1 MSIFYKRRLWER
13 IRKCKRLADNFPWS
27 GEMFS
32 LKRKESSLL
41 PSFRPLE
48 STIATACKWI
58 VNMKTKPIKHTV
70 LWADDDAD
78 DLLLMREVL
87 KHLNNEHVIVEA
99 YNGQEV
105 LNYLDHITESSD
117 LPCLIILDINMP
129 VLNGRDT
136 LALLKENKRY
146 SSIPVV
152 VFTTSSSELD
162 RIFCQ
167 KMGVELFTKPPLY
180 ESLKNTMQRLLSY
193 CRICE

>member
-1 MSIFYKRRLWER
+1 
-13 IRKCKRLADNFPWS
+13 
-27 GEMFS
+27 
-32 LKRKESSLL
+32 
-41 PSFRPLE
+41 
-48 STIATACKWI
+48 
-58 VNMKTKPIKHTV
+58 MKTKPIKHTV

-162 RIFCQ
+162 RTFRQ